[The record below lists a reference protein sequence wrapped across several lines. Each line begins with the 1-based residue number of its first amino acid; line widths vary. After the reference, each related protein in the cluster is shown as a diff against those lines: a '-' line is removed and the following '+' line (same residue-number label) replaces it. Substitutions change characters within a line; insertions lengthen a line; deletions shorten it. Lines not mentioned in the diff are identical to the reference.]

1 MPLQGNVISEPSAME
16 ECAGNACISSK
27 IPADSLRNSIANL
40 LLPCRVVRR
49 NCPFEQIRNDGE
61 SSENELPSQVKL

>member
-1 MPLQGNVISEPSAME
+1 ME

-49 NCPFEQIRNDGE
+49 NCPFEQIRNDGKAQKT
-61 SSENELPSQVKL
+61 SSCLK